1 MIGIIDYGMGN
12 LRSVENAFRRLGF
25 QSFIATVPRELD
37 RADKIV
43 LPGVGAFQGAIQTLE
58 RQGWPR
64 KIEAEIAKGKPFLG
78 ICLGMQLL
86 FETSEENGIFQG
98 LGFLPGKVTRI
109 PHISTSGEEIKI
121 PHVGWNQLTLRKKS
135 DILGEPFES
144 SAPNAL
150 NVPEPG
156 RPRPYVYFV
165 HSYRVETD
173 PAYVSASTF
182 YGSELTAAVERDNI
196 YAVQFHPEKSGAQGM
211 EILKNFAALK
221 HQAPQIRKKP
231 RKAPYKTAPAYGG
244 YPVDSFPRH

>member
-12 LRSVENAFRRLGF
+12 LKSVENAFRRLGF
-25 QSFIATVPRELD
+25 QSFIAAAPKELD

-86 FETSEENGIFQG
+86 FETSEENGVFRG
-98 LGFLPGKVTRI
+98 LGLLPGKVTRI
-109 PHISTSGEEIKI
+109 PHVSASGEEVKI
-121 PHVGWNQLTLRKKS
+121 PHMGWNQLTLRKKS
-135 DILGEPFES
+135 GFLGEPCGS
-144 SAPNAL
+144 DVSNAS
-150 NVPEPG
+150 NASEQG
-156 RPRPYVYFV
+156 RPYVYFV

-182 YGSELTAAVERDNI
+182 YGSDLTAAVERDNI

-211 EILKNFAALK
+211 EILKKFALLK
-221 HQAPQIRKKP
+221 SWGHKSQARKTP
-231 RKAPYKTAPAYGG
+231 RKTPYRTAPAYGG
-244 YPVDSFPRH
+244 YVDSFPRH

>member
-25 QSFIATVPRELD
+25 QSFIAAAPKELN

-43 LPGVGAFQGAIQTLE
+43 LPGVGAFQGAMQNLE

-64 KIEAEIAKGKPFLG
+64 KMKAEIAKGKPFLG

-86 FETSEENGIFQG
+86 FETGEENGVFQG
-98 LGFLPGKVTRI
+98 RGFLPGKVTRI
-109 PHISTSGEEIKI
+109 PCVSASGEEVKI
-121 PHVGWNQLTLRKKS
+121 PHMGWNQLTLLKKS
-135 DILGEPFES
+135 GILGEPCGS
-144 SAPNAL
+144 HVL
-150 NVPEPG
+150 NDSEQE
-156 RPRPYVYFV
+156 RPYVYFV

-182 YGSELTAAVERDNI
+182 YGSGLTAAVERDNI

-211 EILKNFAALK
+211 EILKNFALLK
-221 HQAPQIRKKP
+221 PQARKMP
-231 RKAPYKTAPAYGG
+231 RKTPYKAVSAYGG
-244 YPVDSFPRH
+244 YIDSFPRH

>member
-1 MIGIIDYGMGN
+1 

-25 QSFIATVPRELD
+25 QSFIATVPKGLD

-86 FETSEENGIFQG
+86 FETSEENGVFRG

-109 PHISTSGEEIKI
+109 PRISTSGEEVKI
-121 PHVGWNQLTLRKKS
+121 PHMGWNQLTLRKKS
-135 DILGEPFES
+135 DLLGDPFEPD
-144 SAPNAL
+144 APGHQRA
-150 NVPEPG
+150 E
-156 RPRPYVYFV
+156 RYVYFV

-182 YGSELTAAVERDNI
+182 YGSDLTAAVERDNV

-211 EILKNFAALK
+211 EILKNFAGLGPWTRK
-221 HQAPQIRKKP
+221 SQACKKP
-231 RKAPYKTAPAYGG
+231 RKTSYKAVPAYGG